1 MVAKNAIQV
10 STWNPY
16 WAENQKTLLTLIED
30 EKADVVD
37 QVRNWFHPDCLK
49 LPRMQ
54 RMRLSGCKGWL
65 IRCNYAHSPS
75 LTHHL
80 FLALALAIWRHLC
93 TALRPLEAK
102 G

>member
-37 QVRNWFHPDCLK
+37 QVRNWFHRACLK
-49 LPRMQ
+49 LHRMQ
-54 RMRLSGCKGWL
+54 RT
-65 IRCNYAHSPS
+65 RCQ
-75 LTHHL
+75 TVMG
-80 FLALALAIWRHLC
+80 R
-93 TALRPLEAK
+93 
-102 G
+102 